1 MQKKLDNKQIYNSVR
16 ASPLF
21 LLFTPEG
28 RSLQY
33 EDKAKRKMSQQR
45 GEVISSRCQG
55 IKMSGSQQIVVL
67 QIWQENEKCWHN
79 YVQCM
84 ITLRNK
90 TVAHTI
96 LPSFDTANGRL
107 CEKRLLRFRHFA
119 TMIIWRHT
127 SPLQTI
133 VKLTEKRNILP
144 KKKTWEY
151 ELPRTWCMSK

>member
-67 QIWQENEKCWHN
+67 QIWQENEKC
-79 YVQCM
+79 
-84 ITLRNK
+84 
-90 TVAHTI
+90 
-96 LPSFDTANGRL
+96 
-107 CEKRLLRFRHFA
+107 
-119 TMIIWRHT
+119 
-127 SPLQTI
+127 
-133 VKLTEKRNILP
+133 
-144 KKKTWEY
+144 
-151 ELPRTWCMSK
+151 